1 MIKLMDVVRVGVV
14 LAIIGTY
21 IFLGTQDYKEQVH
34 QEEQYKYMVCSGYWP
49 DYKKVKPTCED

>member
-1 MIKLMDVVRVGVV
+1 MLKLITVALAVVGAF
-14 LAIIGTY
+14 L
-21 IFLGTQDYKEQVH
+21 FLGTQDYKEQVH